1 MGLAKIIVDLST
13 AREPLRIPF
22 ARLGGGCALLSSSDE
37 SS

>member
-13 AREPLRIPF
+13 AREPLPVD
-22 ARLGGGCALLSSSDE
+22 GGCALLSSSDE